1 MNFVPQIKLIAIFMI
16 LFLFS
21 MVVFV
26 FIDFAGKA
34 KKKKIFSWVV
44 IACVLSHKSK
54 TIRIIYSFGIYLIS
68 FGFLKSCCHQ
78 TVLSIES
85 TTERFAMPFNMRFKI
100 PMGKVENYQNTH

>member
-1 MNFVPQIKLIAIFMI
+1 MI

-34 KKKKIFSWVV
+34 KKKRIFSWVV

-68 FGFLKSCCHQ
+68 FGFVKSCCHQ
-78 TVLSIES
+78 TVLSIEC

-100 PMGKVENYQNTH
+100 PIGKVENYQNTH